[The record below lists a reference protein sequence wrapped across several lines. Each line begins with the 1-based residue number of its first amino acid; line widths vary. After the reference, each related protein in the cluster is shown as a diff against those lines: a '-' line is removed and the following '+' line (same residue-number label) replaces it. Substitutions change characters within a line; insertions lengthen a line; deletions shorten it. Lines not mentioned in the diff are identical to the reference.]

1 MNGILEKVKNLSNF
15 YYMLN
20 PGNLGDCV
28 IAASTYQ
35 FFDCEK
41 FDYKIFDKI
50 PNEPFN
56 LVYGGGGLWTED
68 YREEY
73 QKILEIFKDK
83 NLKKC
88 IILPSSF
95 NNCTDLINVLDER
108 FIVFARE
115 EMSFDYLKKSNIKS
129 EIYLSDDMVIN
140 ADISELQKGVKNKY
154 LVSNNIFE
162 NFKIYR
168 KFYLR
173 VDKKIK
179 KALKKYDNLK
189 IGYFLRDD
197 VEKTVENKPFNNFD
211 LSNCKSADWSNK
223 KLAYA
228 MSKIFIDTIDK
239 FEIVVTDR
247 LHVAICAVKLNKKV
261 FLIDNSYGK
270 NSAVYNYSL
279 KNKENVKLVK
289 YEDLKKEFQNE

>member
-1 MNGILEKVKNLSNF
+1 M
-15 YYMLN
+15 
-20 PGNLGDCV
+20 
-28 IAASTYQ
+28 
-35 FFDCEK
+35 
-41 FDYKIFDKI
+41 
-50 PNEPFN
+50 
-56 LVYGGGGLWTED
+56 VYL
-68 YREEY
+68 
-73 QKILEIFKDK
+73 
-83 NLKKC
+83 
-88 IILPSSF
+88 
-95 NNCTDLINVLDER
+95 
-108 FIVFARE
+108 
-115 EMSFDYLKKSNIKS
+115 
-129 EIYLSDDMVIN
+129 
-140 ADISELQKGVKNKY
+140 
-154 LVSNNIFE
+154 
-162 NFKIYR
+162 KIYR

-197 VEKTVENKPFNNFD
+197 VEKTIENKPFNNFD

-247 LHVAICAVKLNKKV
+247 LHVAICATKLNKKV

-279 KNKENVKLVK
+279 KNKDNIELVK
-289 YEDLKKEFQNE
+289 YEDLKKEFQYE

>member
-1 MNGILEKVKNLSNF
+1 MILLDCLKNFNDF
-15 YYMLN
+15 YYMSN

-28 IAASTYQ
+28 ITASTYQ
-35 FFDCEK
+35 FFDSEK
-41 FDYKIFDKI
+41 FNYKIFNKV
-50 PNEPFN
+50 PNEPFY
-56 LVYGGGGLWTED
+56 LVYSGGGVWIRD
-68 YREEY
+68 YRDCY
-73 QKILEIFKDK
+73 QKTLEIFKDK

-88 IILPSSF
+88 VILPSSF

-115 EMSFDYLKKSNIKS
+115 EKSFDYLKKSNIKS
-129 EIYLSDDMVIN
+129 QVYLADDMVIN
-140 ADISELQKGVKNKY
+140 ADISELQKGVKNIY
-154 LVSNNIFE
+154 LVSNNLFE
-162 NFKIYR
+162 NLKIYR

-279 KNKENVKLVK
+279 KNKENVFFVN
-289 YEDLKKEFQNE
+289 YEYLKKVNFI